1 MTEYLQAD
9 QYSEDPEGR
18 RIEDLDVAWGAAHTE
33 KPYRE
38 LEIQARAFGL
48 GQIASDIAQEADNAS
63 DNFHLYNQKRY
74 APERERQEGITI
86 KHRSFE
92 EARQEPK
99 QLSDAFIDG
108 ALGGKLRVGE
118 QPAPFIKS
126 YLDKVETDER
136 DMSIIESPERIAGVY
151 QATTDM
157 LMRNLTVKIK
167 YPKQYSTQQRQARR
181 DEVARAKTDF
191 LKKTQEES
199 TQAASQVVE
208 WCNHPK
214 GKMPVPKFGTQA
226 MEYHGFTVDGKDVL
240 DAESEGVSGLRPNF
254 KIQRQIGGIFIMA
267 YSDKQVEQKIRGD
280 EQTLDKRIYMNPDI
294 EATPGLFESLLQTA
308 NEAGIPIQLKMLQRA
323 HGLADNYKNNKGNLR
338 GDGIVVYAD
347 NEHAD
352 DVLGMVL
359 GLAKDSPEAFRGRK
373 TSRIPKMVAE
383 GIAVGSEPVHTP
395 DQSLT
400 SHRADVLEEV
410 THQVEQSGKRGQEAR
425 DIFRSLFEREA
436 RANGIDPNNLA
447 FNIS

>member
-9 QYSEDPEGR
+9 QHSEDPEGR

-48 GQIASDIAQEADNAS
+48 GQIATDIAQEADNAS

-74 APERERQEGITI
+74 APEHERQEGITI

-92 EARQEPK
+92 EARQESK

-136 DMSIIESPERIAGVY
+136 DMSIIENPERIAGVY

-157 LMRNLTVKIK
+157 LMRNLTLWIATPQE
-167 YPKQYSTQQRQARR
+167 YNDKQKQARKAAI
-181 DEVARAKTDF
+181 VKAKTDF
-191 LKKTQEES
+191 LSNLDKES
-199 TQAASQVVE
+199 SQADSQIVD
-208 WCNHPK
+208 WCNTPTSVK
-214 GKMPVPKFGTQA
+214 SAPKFPVRS
-226 MEYHGFTVDGKDVL
+226 MEYYGLVVDGGDVL
-240 DAESEGVSGLRPNF
+240 DAESKSNPGVRPNF
-254 KIQRQIGGIFIMA
+254 KIQRQIGTFIMG
-267 YSDKQVEQKIRGD
+267 YSDKQVEDKLKKD
-280 EQTLDKRIYMNPDI
+280 EQLLDKRIYMNPDI
-294 EATPGLFESLLQTA
+294 EATPELFESLLLAA
-308 NEAGIPIQLKMLQRA
+308 NEANIPLQLKMLQRA
-323 HGLADNYKNNKGNLR
+323 SELAAAYKQNKNALR
-338 GDGIVVYAD
+338 GDGVVVYA
-347 NEHAD
+347 NEKQAD
-352 DVLGMVL
+352 EVLDMVL
-359 GLAKDSPEAFRGRK
+359 QLAEGNPEAFKGRK

-383 GIAVGSEPVHTP
+383 GIAVGDEPVHTP

-410 THQVEQSGKRGQEAR
+410 THQVGQSGKRGQEAH
-425 DIFRSLFEREA
+425 DMFRSLFEREA

-447 FNIS
+447 FNVS